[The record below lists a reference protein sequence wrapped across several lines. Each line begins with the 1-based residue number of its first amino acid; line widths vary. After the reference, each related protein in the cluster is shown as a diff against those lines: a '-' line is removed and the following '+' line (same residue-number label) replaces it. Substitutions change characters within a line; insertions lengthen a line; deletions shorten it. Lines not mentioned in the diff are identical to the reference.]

1 MELFLNAVSK
11 LVWGWPL
18 IIFIV
23 GTGVYFSFRLG
34 LLSFSKLRLSL
45 KYAIAENISGKT
57 GPGNISIFA
66 SLCTSLSAT
75 IGVGNIVGI
84 AVAIAVGGPGSLFW
98 LWVSSLFSL
107 ALKYSE
113 GVLAVKYRKVEKNG
127 NVSGG
132 PMYYIHMGLNNGF
145 LAKVF
150 AFFGMMVALI
160 GIGTIAQ
167 SNSIAVTLSSFG
179 TSSIVTTI
187 MLVIV
192 VGMVT
197 MGGLRRISTV
207 AEKVVPLMTIFYIG
221 AATLVLAVNIT
232 RLPSLLYS
240 IVCSAFSPKSILG
253 GGTGITATIAASVG
267 ASRGIFSHEA
277 GLGSAAIA
285 AATAKTNSPGMQ
297 GLVSMAGALLSV
309 IVCTMTGL
317 VILIATDR
325 SSPLE
330 GAMLT
335 SQAFAHGLGMPEL
348 GKIIVGF
355 SIILFAF
362 TTIIGWNY
370 YGEQCAKFLFGHK
383 AIVPYKILFIF
394 FVAIGPFFR
403 INAILSLADI
413 VTGFMA
419 IPNLIGLV
427 GLRNVILQ
435 ETNMFFRVRKNIA
448 DNINDT
454 SKLGTM
460 R

>member
-1 MELFLNAVSK
+1 MF
-11 LVWGWPL
+11 
-18 IIFIV
+18 II
-23 GTGVYFSFRLG
+23 GTGVYFSLRLG
-34 LLSFSKLRLSL
+34 LLSFSKLGLSL
-45 KYAIAENISGKT
+45 KYAIAENTHGKT
-57 GPGNISIFA
+57 GTGNISVFA
-66 SLCTSLSAT
+66 SLCTALSAT
-75 IGVGNIVGI
+75 LGTGNIVGI
-84 AVAIAVGGPGSLFW
+84 AVAVTVGGPGSLFW
-98 LWVSSLFSL
+98 LWISSFFSL

-113 GVLAVKYRKVEKNG
+113 GVLAIKYRKVEKDG

-132 PMYYIHMGLNNGF
+132 PMHYIRTGLNNAF

-167 SNSIAVTLSSFG
+167 SNSIVVTLSSFG
-179 TSSIVTTI
+179 TPNLVTTI
-187 MLVIV
+187 ILVIV

-197 MGGLRRISTV
+197 MGGLQRISTV
-207 AEKVVPLMTIFYIG
+207 AEKIVPIMTIFYIG
-221 AATLVLAVNIT
+221 AATLVLAANIT

-285 AATAKTNSPGMQ
+285 AAAAKTNSPGMQ
-297 GLVSMAGALLSV
+297 GLVSMAGALLSI

-348 GKIIVGF
+348 GKLIVGF

-370 YGEQCAKFLFGHK
+370 YGEQCTQFLFGPR
-383 AIVPYKILFIF
+383 AIVPYKLLFIF

-413 VTGFMA
+413 VTGLMS
-419 IPNLIGLV
+419 IPNIIGLIGL
-427 GLRNVILQ
+427 RNAVLQ
-435 ETNMFFRVRKNIA
+435 ETNTFFSSSNRIRRNMTDKI
-448 DNINDT
+448 
-454 SKLGTM
+454 
-460 R
+460 

>member
-1 MELFLNAVSK
+1 MNINICQIESFLNTISG
-11 LVWGWPL
+11 LIWGWPL
-18 IIFIV
+18 IIFII
-23 GTGVYFSFRLG
+23 GTGVYFSLRLG
-34 LLSFSKLRLSL
+34 LLSFSKLGLSL
-45 KYAIAENISGKT
+45 KYAVTESIHGGT
-57 GPGNISIFA
+57 GTGNISIFA

-75 IGVGNIVGI
+75 LGTGNIVGI
-84 AVAIAVGGPGSLFW
+84 AVAIVVGGPGSLFW
-98 LWVSSLFSL
+98 LWVSSFFSL
-107 ALKYSE
+107 ALKYAE
-113 GVLAVKYRKVEKNG
+113 GVLAIKYRKVEKNG

-132 PMYYIHMGLNNGF
+132 PMYYIRMGLNNAF

-167 SNSIAVTLSSFG
+167 SNSIIVTLSSFG

-187 MLVIV
+187 MLVII

-207 AEKVVPLMTIFYIG
+207 AEKLVPLMTIFYIG
-221 AATLVLAVNIT
+221 AAILVLAANIT
-232 RLPSLLYS
+232 RLPSILYS

-253 GGTGITATIAASVG
+253 GGIGITATIAASVG

-277 GLGSAAIA
+277 GLGSSAIA
-285 AATAKTNSPGMQ
+285 VAAAKTNSPGRQ
-297 GLVSMAGALLSV
+297 GLASMAGAFLSV
-309 IVCTMTGL
+309 VVCTMTGL

-335 SQAFAHGLGMPEL
+335 SQAFSHGLGMPEV
-348 GKIIVGF
+348 GKIIVGI

-370 YGEQCAKFLFGHK
+370 YGEQCVQFLFGHS

-394 FVAIGPFFR
+394 FIAVGPFFR

-413 VTGFMA
+413 VTGCMA
-419 IPNLIGLV
+419 IPNIIGLIGL
-427 GLRNVILQ
+427 RNAVLD
-435 ETNMFFRVRKNIA
+435 ETNIFFSN
-448 DNINDT
+448 
-454 SKLGTM
+454 SKKQGG
-460 R
+460 

>member
-1 MELFLNAVSK
+1 MSINIHQVESFLNTISN
-11 LVWGWPL
+11 LIWGWPL
-18 IIFIV
+18 IIFII
-23 GTGVYFSFRLG
+23 GTGVYFSLRLG
-34 LLSFSKLRLSL
+34 LLSFSKLGLSL
-45 KYAIAENISGKT
+45 KYAVTESIHGET
-57 GPGNISIFA
+57 GTGNISIFA

-75 IGVGNIVGI
+75 LGTGNIVGI
-84 AVAIAVGGPGSLFW
+84 AVAIVVGGPGSLFW
-98 LWVSSLFSL
+98 LWVSSFFSL
-107 ALKYSE
+107 ALKYAE
-113 GVLAVKYRKVEKNG
+113 GVLAIKYRKVEKNG
-127 NVSGG
+127 NASGG
-132 PMYYIHMGLNNGF
+132 PMYYIRMGLNNAF

-167 SNSIAVTLSSFG
+167 SNSIIVTLSSFG

-187 MLVIV
+187 MLVII

-207 AEKVVPLMTIFYIG
+207 AEKLVPLMTIFYIG
-221 AATLVLAVNIT
+221 AAILVLAANIT
-232 RLPSLLYS
+232 RLPSILYS

-253 GGTGITATIAASVG
+253 GGIGITATIAASVG

-285 AATAKTNSPGMQ
+285 AAAAKTNSPGKQ
-297 GLVSMAGALLSV
+297 GLVSMAGAFLSV
-309 IVCTMTGL
+309 VVCTMTGL
-317 VILIATDR
+317 VILVAADR

-335 SQAFAHGLGMPEL
+335 SQAFSHGLGMPEV
-348 GKIIVGF
+348 GKIIVGV

-370 YGEQCAKFLFGHK
+370 YGEQCVQFLFGRR
-383 AIVPYKILFIF
+383 ATVPYKILFIF
-394 FVAIGPFFR
+394 FVAVGPFFR

-413 VTGFMA
+413 VTGCMA
-419 IPNLIGLV
+419 IPNIIGLIGL
-427 GLRNVILQ
+427 RNAVLQ
-435 ETNMFFRVRKNIA
+435 ETNTFFSN
-448 DNINDT
+448 
-454 SKLGTM
+454 SKKHD

>member
-1 MELFLNAVSK
+1 MNVHTGQVESFLNTISH

-18 IIFIV
+18 IIFII
-23 GTGVYFSFRLG
+23 GTGVYFSIRLR
-34 LLSFSKLRLSL
+34 LLSFSKLGLSL
-45 KYAIAENISGKT
+45 KYAISENVHGKT
-57 GPGNISIFA
+57 GTGNISIFA

-75 IGVGNIVGI
+75 LGTGNIVGI

-98 LWVSSLFSL
+98 LWVSSFFSL

-113 GVLAVKYRKVEKNG
+113 GVLAIKYRKVEKNG

-132 PMYYIHMGLNNGF
+132 PMYYISMGLNNVF

-160 GIGTIAQ
+160 GVGTVAQ

-179 TSSIVTTI
+179 MSNIVTTI
-187 MLVIV
+187 LLVIV

-197 MGGLRRISTV
+197 MGGLQRISTV
-207 AEKVVPLMTIFYIG
+207 VEKIVPFMTIFYIG
-221 AATLVLAVNIT
+221 AAILVLAANIT
-232 RLPSLLYS
+232 RLPSILYS

-253 GGTGITATIAASVG
+253 AGTGITATIAASVG
-267 ASRGIFSHEA
+267 TSRGIFSHEA

-285 AATAKTNSPGMQ
+285 AAAAKTDSPCKQ
-297 GLVSMAGALLSV
+297 GLVSMSGALLSV
-309 IVCTMTGL
+309 VVCTMTGL

-330 GAMLT
+330 GAILT
-335 SQAFAHGLGMPEL
+335 SQAFAHGLGMPEV
-348 GKIIVGF
+348 GRIIVGF

-370 YGEQCAKFLFGHK
+370 YGEQCTQFLFRPK

-419 IPNLIGLV
+419 IPNLIGLI
-427 GLRNVILQ
+427 GLRKAILQ
-435 ETNMFFRVRKNIA
+435 ATNIFF
-448 DNINDT
+448 
-454 SKLGTM
+454 SKSKKHNG
-460 R
+460 

>member
-1 MELFLNAVSK
+1 MNTNIGQMELFLKTISN

-23 GTGVYFSFRLG
+23 GTGVYFSLRLG

-45 KYAIAENISGKT
+45 KYAMAENIHGKT
-57 GPGNISIFA
+57 GTGNISVFA

-75 IGVGNIVGI
+75 LGIGNIVGM

-113 GVLAVKYRKVEKNG
+113 GVLAIKYRNVGKDG

-132 PMYYIHMGLNNGF
+132 PMYYIRMGLNNAF

-179 TSSIVTTI
+179 TPNIVTTI
-187 MLVIV
+187 ILVIV
-192 VGMVT
+192 VGMITV
-197 MGGLRRISTV
+197 GGLQRISTV
-207 AEKVVPLMTIFYIG
+207 AEKIVPFMAIFYIG
-221 AATLVLAVNIT
+221 AAILVLAANIT
-232 RLPSLLYS
+232 HLPSILYS
-240 IVCSAFSPKSILG
+240 IVCGAFSPKSILG
-253 GGTGITATIAASVG
+253 GGTGISATIAASVG

-285 AATAKTNSPGMQ
+285 AASAKTNSPGLQ
-297 GLVSMAGALLSV
+297 GLVSMAGALLSI

-335 SQAFAHGLGMPEL
+335 SRAFANGLGMPEL

-370 YGEQCAKFLFGHK
+370 YGERCVQFLFGPK
-383 AIVPYKILFIF
+383 AMVPYKLLFIF

-403 INAILSLADI
+403 INAILSLADV

-419 IPNLIGLV
+419 ISNLIGLI
-427 GLRNVILQ
+427 GLRNVVFR
-435 ETNMFFRVRKNIA
+435 ETNTFFSR
-448 DNINDT
+448 
-454 SKLGTM
+454 SKKHGG
-460 R
+460 

>member
-1 MELFLNAVSK
+1 
-11 LVWGWPL
+11 L
-18 IIFIV
+18 IIFII
-23 GTGVYFSFRLG
+23 GTGVYFSLRLG
-34 LLSFSKLRLSL
+34 LLSFSKLGLSL
-45 KYAIAENISGKT
+45 KYAVTESIHGET
-57 GPGNISIFA
+57 GTGNISIFA

-75 IGVGNIVGI
+75 LGTGNIVGI
-84 AVAIAVGGPGSLFW
+84 AVAIVVGGPGSLFW
-98 LWVSSLFSL
+98 LWVSSFFSL
-107 ALKYSE
+107 ALKYAE
-113 GVLAVKYRKVEKNG
+113 GVLAIKYRKVEKNG
-127 NVSGG
+127 NASGG
-132 PMYYIHMGLNNGF
+132 PMYYIRMGLNNAF

-167 SNSIAVTLSSFG
+167 SNSIIVTLSSFG

-187 MLVIV
+187 MLVII

-207 AEKVVPLMTIFYIG
+207 AEKLVPLMTIFYIG
-221 AATLVLAVNIT
+221 AAILVLAANIT
-232 RLPSLLYS
+232 RLPSILYS

-253 GGTGITATIAASVG
+253 GGIGITATIAASVG

-285 AATAKTNSPGMQ
+285 AAAAKTNSPGKQ
-297 GLVSMAGALLSV
+297 GLVSMAGAFLSV
-309 IVCTMTGL
+309 VVCTMTGL
-317 VILIATDR
+317 VILVAADR

-335 SQAFAHGLGMPEL
+335 SQAFSHGLGMPEV
-348 GKIIVGF
+348 GKIIVGV

-370 YGEQCAKFLFGHK
+370 YGEQCVQFLFGRR
-383 AIVPYKILFIF
+383 ATVPYKILFIF
-394 FVAIGPFFR
+394 FVAVGPFFR

-413 VTGFMA
+413 VTGCMA
-419 IPNLIGLV
+419 IPNIIGLIGL
-427 GLRNVILQ
+427 RNAVLQ
-435 ETNMFFRVRKNIA
+435 ETNTFFSN
-448 DNINDT
+448 
-454 SKLGTM
+454 SKKHD

>member
-1 MELFLNAVSK
+1 MNINIGQMELFLNTISS

-18 IIFIV
+18 IIFII
-23 GTGVYFSFRLG
+23 GTGVYFSLRLR
-34 LLSFSKLRLSL
+34 LLSFSNLKLSL
-45 KYAIAENISGKT
+45 KCAIAENIHEKT
-57 GPGNISIFA
+57 GTGNISIFA

-75 IGVGNIVGI
+75 LGTGNIVGI
-84 AVAIAVGGPGSLFW
+84 AVAVAVGGPGSLFW
-98 LWVSSLFSL
+98 LWISSLFSL
-107 ALKYSE
+107 AIKYSE
-113 GVLAVKYRKVEKNG
+113 GVLAIKYRKVEKNG

-132 PMYYIHMGLNNGF
+132 PMYYIRMGLNNDF
-145 LAKVF
+145 LAKIF
-150 AFFGMMVALI
+150 AFFGMIVALI
-160 GIGTIAQ
+160 GVGTTAQ

-179 TSSIVTTI
+179 ISNIVTTI

-197 MGGLRRISTV
+197 IRGLRRISTV
-207 AEKVVPLMTIFYIG
+207 AEKIVPFMTIFYIG
-221 AATLVLAVNIT
+221 AAILVLATNIT
-232 RLPSLLYS
+232 RLPSILYS

-285 AATAKTNSPGMQ
+285 AAAAKTNSPGKQ

-317 VILIATDR
+317 VILIATDS

-335 SQAFAHGLGMPEL
+335 SQAFAYGLGMPEV

-355 SIILFAF
+355 SVILFAF

-370 YGEQCAKFLFGHK
+370 YGEQCTQFLFGRK
-383 AIVPYKILFIF
+383 AIVPYKTLFIF
-394 FVAIGPFFR
+394 FVAAGPFFK
-403 INAILSLADI
+403 INSILSLADI
-413 VTGFMA
+413 VTGCMA
-419 IPNLIGLV
+419 IPNIIGLIGL
-427 GLRNVILQ
+427 RKAILQ
-435 ETNMFFRVRKNIA
+435 ETSVFFSS
-448 DNINDT
+448 
-454 SKLGTM
+454 SKK
-460 R
+460 RSK